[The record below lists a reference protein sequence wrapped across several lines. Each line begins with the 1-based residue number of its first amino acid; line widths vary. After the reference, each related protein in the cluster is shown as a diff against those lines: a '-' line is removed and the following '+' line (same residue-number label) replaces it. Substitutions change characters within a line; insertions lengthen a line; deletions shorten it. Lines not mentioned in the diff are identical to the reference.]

1 MSLRE
6 REANS
11 RQARWGVAAQATEL
25 DAYKTLT
32 PAPSPKG
39 RGDGVMTGAAAD
51 LSTPTLGDDS
61 AYTLTKVDTAGENTI
76 TKFEYNSSTGEFT
89 PVYYRVDLKQ
99 TEYGSKTGD
108 TSLTYGWQEN
118 QDTGTELVE
127 NPSSSIGQEI
137 TYKYDS
143 TAGDTYTNKTDSAI
157 SNSTNRDAITG
168 NFIKNEADRYRVGG
182 GEKGGGAGVY
192 NTGNINYQESN
203 LQDAIIGDFIGN
215 TTTGGG
221 YRGNIYVYGGAIYNK
236 GQIGNIVGNYINN
249 SVYNDCSGYANR
261 IEVKYSDG
269 GAIYNSGTI
278 GNITGNFIGNKA
290 LSTDVDYSR
299 GGAISNNGG
308 TIGNITGNFI
318 SNIAY
323 SDCEYDKHAYGGAIH
338 NTGTIGDITGDFID
352 NRAFTT
358 RGGTAGGA
366 IYNNGRIGN
375 LKGDFIGN
383 NLTHADVQLRNFLQT
398 MRGGAIYN
406 RNTLGNIDGDF
417 INNGINALNSDARGG
432 AIYNQAKM
440 GDINGSFY
448 NNYVISEMYDAGGGA
463 IANEDTSTIKSING
477 DFVNNNL
484 TANWDAFG
492 GAIHN
497 LGEIDIITG
506 NFVNNSLKSNGTN
519 NFAYGGAI
527 SNGYPN
533 GVSSYPT
540 GARKINTV
548 NADFIGNHVTGYYA
562 YGGAISNYATIGTIN
577 GDFTGNYVIGESAAR
592 GGAIYRSGLG
602 PTSEIAKDSIITGNF
617 TNNYT
622 KGNST
627 SSGGAIYNTWDLASL
642 TGNFT
647 NNHADAVSK
656 DANGGAIYNTHTIT
670 LIDGNY
676 TGNYAIS
683 EAAGANGGAIYNDSG
698 TLGTLTGIFQGN
710 YAKADG
716 NTDDVHAYGGAIY
729 NTGTIT
735 DIQADFNGN
744 YTHTLSRESFG
755 GAIYNTGKIGIITG
769 DFTGNYVQSDKRQA
783 YGGAIYN
790 ASGAEISEINGN
802 FIENKA
808 LGYTGSTGS
817 IGSAIVNE
825 SGAGIGSINGN
836 FIGNHVDAN
845 GIGYGGAITMYGG
858 EIDTINGDFINN
870 YATANTG
877 YTYGGA
883 IVNTG
888 TIKNIYGDFIGNYAE
903 SKEDI
908 AYGGAILTQTV
919 MENIS
924 GSFINNHV
932 TSEKSTALGGAI
944 FAQADITIN
953 ADNRQNV
960 FSGNYTLSQGVKDD
974 NAIYMSG
981 DDLTLSFNMKNG
993 GSVVME
999 DNIDGT
1005 DGYKV
1010 DIAGDDKDST
1020 TFFMLNDIRNSIL
1033 TAGNTTLN
1041 TINNTVH
1048 VYDVNSFALTGN
1060 TNFVADVDLAAKE
1073 MDRFTAGSY
1082 GEHQGNL
1089 NVVGMNLLSDAS
1101 MDEDVTAVYFAE
1113 PGLKNNVVN
1122 GTGELPDS
1130 YQTAYTPIYK
1140 YNVTYDNENEYDGKG
1155 EGGYFVFT
1163 RGDKIPVL
1171 PDPDEPDKPVTP
1183 GGGGGSTGNP
1193 SDAFN
1198 PAVLA
1203 TPVGNLAAGQAA
1215 VNEAFKYVF
1224 EHADA
1229 FTQLPAMERYA
1240 KINANKYALS
1250 TDFNE
1255 NMSSYADQLQNK
1267 AVWFR
1272 PYTTFETM
1280 NIKNGPK
1287 VDAITYGSLV
1297 GFDGDFKEM
1306 KNGWSRVFT
1315 GYAGYMGSSLNY
1327 SGVDTSMNGGLL
1339 GFTETFYK
1347 GNFWTAITASAGA
1360 SVGESHTMYG
1370 KEDYTSLLAGVGS
1383 KTGYN
1388 FEFKDGKFIIQPIMF
1403 LSYTFVNTFDYKNAA
1418 GVNIE
1423 SDPLHTIQ
1431 LNPSVRFIANL
1442 KGGWQPY
1449 ASVGM
1454 VWNLMN
1460 ESKVTA
1466 NNVKLPEM
1474 SVKPY
1479 VEYGVGVQRNW
1490 ADKFTAF
1497 LQAMIRNGGRNG
1509 IALTGGFRFMLGSDD
1524 DNDKPKVKKEIK
1536 SL

>member
-1 MSLRE
+1 MDSKTVK
-6 REANS
+6 NS
-11 RQARWGVAAQATEL
+11 NAKNLGKSVF
-25 DAYKTLT
+25 
-32 PAPSPKG
+32 SV
-39 RGDGVMTGAAAD
+39 RGGGQMTGRTLLAALLIGAAPALADD

-61 AYTLTKVDTAGENTI
+61 AYTLTKVDAAGDNTI

-683 EAAGANGGAIYNDSG
+683 EAASADGGAIYNDSG
-698 TLGTLTGIFQGN
+698 TIGTLTGIFQEN

-744 YTHTLSRESFG
+744 YTHTISRESFGGAIYNAGTIENITGNFNGNYARLENTGSNEIMTLG

-808 LGYTGSTGS
+808 LGYTGSNGSLGSAIYNNGSIGNITGNFYKNETYSNVGGYTGATVWNTGS
-817 IGSAIVNE
+817 INTLTGDFIENFSHTDGKISDAGGGALLNAGTIDVLNSNFRDNCLAE
-825 SGAGIGSINGN
+825 SGTAADGGASYGAAIRMDAGSIGTINGD
-836 FIGNHVDAN
+836 FTGNHIDAN

-877 YTYGGA
+877 YAYAGA
-883 IVNTG
+883 IINTG

-944 FAQADITIN
+944 LAQADITIN

-1005 DGYKV
+1005 GTYNV

-1020 TFFMLNDIRNSIL
+1020 TFFMLNDIRNSNL

-1041 TINNTVH
+1041 TINDIAH
-1048 VYDVNSFALTGN
+1048 VYNFNSFALTGN

-1089 NVVGMNLLSDAS
+1089 NVIGMNLLSDAN

-1155 EGGYFVFT
+1155 DGGYFLFT
-1163 RGDKIPVL
+1163 RGDKIIY
-1171 PDPDEPDKPVTP
+1171 PDGD
-1183 GGGGGSTGNP
+1183 GGSTGND

-1250 TDFNE
+1250 TDV
-1255 NMSSYADQLQNK
+1255 QTL
-1267 AVWFR
+1267 
-1272 PYTTFETM
+1272 
-1280 NIKNGPK
+1280 
-1287 VDAITYGSLV
+1287 
-1297 GFDGDFKEM
+1297 
-1306 KNGWSRVFT
+1306 
-1315 GYAGYMGSSLNY
+1315 
-1327 SGVDTSMNGGLL
+1327 
-1339 GFTETFYK
+1339 
-1347 GNFWTAITASAGA
+1347 
-1360 SVGESHTMYG
+1360 
-1370 KEDYTSLLAGVGS
+1370 
-1383 KTGYN
+1383 YN
-1388 FEFKDGKFIIQPIMF
+1388 F
-1403 LSYTFVNTFDYKNAA
+1403 
-1418 GVNIE
+1418 
-1423 SDPLHTIQ
+1423 
-1431 LNPSVRFIANL
+1431 
-1442 KGGWQPY
+1442 
-1449 ASVGM
+1449 
-1454 VWNLMN
+1454 
-1460 ESKVTA
+1460 
-1466 NNVKLPEM
+1466 
-1474 SVKPY
+1474 
-1479 VEYGVGVQRNW
+1479 
-1490 ADKFTAF
+1490 
-1497 LQAMIRNGGRNG
+1497 
-1509 IALTGGFRFMLGSDD
+1509 
-1524 DNDKPKVKKEIK
+1524 
-1536 SL
+1536 